1 MVEVPTRIIAQNN
14 AITARSDDNPYITQR
29 SIDAVPTPGKSDRL
43 FEYQSSLL
51 YRNRKTAD
59 LRAYKAA
66 GVVRSTNRLLSQH
79 ASTLSDI
86 NAISALN
93 AIARLSDG
101 KTKASI
107 DKLRPIL
114 EAQPS
119 DVGLILVLT
128 QLYILSNNP
137 GAATTMLETLFTH
150 LEKSDSQSDKLVRFS
165 PGLVSIIVSLYK
177 LQGRTTSLRTELS
190 RAAAFWQQQ
199 SVPSTSLCRAAG
211 LALVNSYQSD
221 DLETASEIFKRMRQ
235 QDPSDAIAR
244 AGYIAAIVTTNY
256 SAVETDLQS
265 LTPIKSLTNDID
277 AEALEDA
284 GIALLPVTNQVV
296 TKKRTSPTDIEK
308 PKKKRM
314 GKLPK
319 DYVENRQPDPERW
332 LPLKD
337 RSSYRPKGKKGK
349 KKALDSTQGGVVKDE
364 DMADVAPASTV
375 LKPQATSGKAKKKKG
390 KK

>member
-1 MVEVPTRIIAQNN
+1 VPTRIIAQNN
-14 AITARSDDNPYITQR
+14 AIIARSDDNPYITQR
-29 SIDAVPTPGKSDRL
+29 SIDSVPTPGKSDKL

-66 GVVRSTNRLLSQH
+66 GVVRSTNRLLSQD

-93 AIARLSDG
+93 AIARLGDG

-137 GAATTMLETLFTH
+137 GAATTILETLFTN
-150 LEKSDSQSDKLVRFS
+150 LEKSDSHSDKLVRFS

-177 LQGRTTSLRTELS
+177 LQGRTTSLRAELS

-221 DLETASEIFKRMRQ
+221 DLETASEIFMRMRQ
-235 QDPSDAIAR
+235 QDPSDAIAK
-244 AGYIAAIVTTNY
+244 AGYIAATVTTNY

-308 PKKKRM
+308 PKKTTFPQVYM
-314 GKLPK
+314 S
-319 DYVENRQPDPERW
+319 DTDTIWDNMQTSD
-332 LPLKD
+332 
-337 RSSYRPKGKKGK
+337 
-349 KKALDSTQGGVVKDE
+349 QG
-364 DMADVAPASTV
+364 
-375 LKPQATSGKAKKKKG
+375 
-390 KK
+390 